1 MWIFLKT
8 HQADDAAHVQAGERE
23 NWNAKATPEDVRLGI
38 EQTTYSITK
47 SVPDADGTFT
57 TIEYK
62 RKSDGSLVA
71 KSVLSGGTAP
81 QYTTR
86 TITYYGKDGLPT
98 GKVDVFALTYN
109 ADGVLIGEV

>member
-1 MWIFLKT
+1 M
-8 HQADDAAHVQAGERE
+8 ADKASHIQDGERE
-23 NWNAKATPEDVRLGI
+23 NWNAKATTEDVRLGI

-47 SVPDADGTFT
+47 SAPDADGTFT

-62 RKSDGSLVA
+62 RKSDGSLAA
-71 KSVLSGGTAP
+71 KAVLSGGTAP
-81 QYTTR
+81 KYTTR

-109 ADGVLIGEV
+109 ADGVLTGEV